1 MREFLIRANDAD
13 QRLDKFITKVT
24 VGLPSSL
31 LYKGLR
37 KNGVKVNG
45 KRADKAYR
53 LQVGDQVR
61 LWFPEEF
68 FSPKEDGFKQLKH
81 FPTVV
86 FEDEDLL
93 IVHKG
98 EGLSCHSDEQQKT
111 NTLIDQVKAYLY
123 HKGEYDPEAESAFAP
138 ALCNR
143 IDRNTEGLVVCAK
156 TALALRDSNEA
167 IRRHLFQ
174 KEYLALIEGRITP
187 QKATLTHYL
196 RKDSEKNTVSVF
208 DRPTKGALT
217 AILDYE
223 VEEYSP
229 QKEAS
234 RIRVRL
240 HTGRTHQIRAQLAH
254 VGHPLVGDGK
264 YGITGGKSRLGFR
277 FQALLAFRLTLFYP
291 EGSPLARLNGTCVSL
306 PMPERFRL

>member
-1 MREFLIRANDAD
+1 MREFHVKQNDAD

-31 LYKGLR
+31 LYKALR

-53 LQVGDQVR
+53 LQEGDVVR
-61 LWFPEEF
+61 LWLPEEF
-68 FSPKEDGFKQLKH
+68 FSVREDAFKALKL
-81 FPTVV
+81 FPPVV

-93 IVHKG
+93 IVHKS
-98 EGLSCHSDEQQKT
+98 EGLSCHSDEKQKT
-111 NTLIDQVKAYLY
+111 NTLIDQIKAYLF
-123 HKGEYDPEAESAFAP
+123 HKGEYDPEAEASFAP

-156 TALALRDSNEA
+156 TALALRCTNEA
-167 IRRHLFQ
+167 IRSHLFQ
-174 KEYLALIEGRITP
+174 KEYLALVEGKP
-187 QKATLTHYL
+187 EPAKATLTHYL

-223 VEEYSP
+223 TEIYSP
-229 QKEAS
+229 EKNAARV
-234 RIRVRL
+234 RIRL

-264 YGITGGKSRLGFR
+264 YGVTGGKPRLGFR

-291 EGSPLARLNGTCVSL
+291 EDCPLARLNGTCLTL
-306 PMPERFRL
+306 PVPERFRI